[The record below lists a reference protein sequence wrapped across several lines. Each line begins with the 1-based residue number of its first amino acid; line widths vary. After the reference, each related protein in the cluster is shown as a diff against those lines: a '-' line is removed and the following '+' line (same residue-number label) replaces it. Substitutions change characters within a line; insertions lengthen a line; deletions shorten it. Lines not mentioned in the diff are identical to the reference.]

1 MRILPVRTVLAPAI
15 TLLVLAACSAN
26 TDASSD
32 SALGASTAAATA
44 VGDTGMAT
52 HAGMDHSTMSRS
64 APRDTNQVFLR
75 MMSDHHQG
83 LFVMIDSAGGK
94 LAAARADADMMR
106 QKQKSGQEHMVHL
119 LATQYSDSIM
129 PMVMSSNQPM
139 IEAVAR
145 SAAGDADRVFYQQ
158 VIAHHREGIMMID
171 KQLPHLTGE
180 PKQMAT
186 TMRAEQQREITEFE
200 RKAGGGR

>member
-1 MRILPVRTVLAPAI
+1 MRILPLRVMLGPAI
-15 TLLVLAACSAN
+15 TLLVVSACSAK
-26 TDASSD
+26 TDATSD
-32 SALGASTAAATA
+32 STMGATMGAATA
-44 VGDTGMAT
+44 TGDSGMAP
-52 HAGMDHSTMSRS
+52 HAGMDHGMMSRS
-64 APRDTNQVFLR
+64 APRDSNQVFLR

-94 LAAARADADMMR
+94 LAAAKADANTMR
-106 QKQKSGQEHMVHL
+106 DTQKSGQAHMVHL
-119 LATQYSDSIM
+119 LATQYADSIM
-129 PMVMSSNQPM
+129 PMVMPSNLVM

-158 VIAHHREGIMMID
+158 IIAHHREGIMMID

-186 TMRAEQQREITEFE
+186 TMRGEQQREITAFE
-200 RKAGGGR
+200 RKVSDSR